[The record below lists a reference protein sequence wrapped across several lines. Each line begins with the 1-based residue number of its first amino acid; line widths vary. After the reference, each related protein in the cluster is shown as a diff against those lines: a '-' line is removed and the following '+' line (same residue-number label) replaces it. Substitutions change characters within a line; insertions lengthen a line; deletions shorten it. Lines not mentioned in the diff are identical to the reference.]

1 LCISSKREKG
11 YQEEKQQFFHFR
23 TFIKEFMSQSSLFF
37 LLYAKKEARFLYYID
52 KKLYC
57 STTSLLLHHF
67 VTILKSFD

>member
-1 LCISSKREKG
+1 
-11 YQEEKQQFFHFR
+11 
-23 TFIKEFMSQSSLFF
+23 MSQISLFF

-67 VTILKSFD
+67 VTILKYFDYEKFF